1 MASFHL
7 DSSTPVYT
15 LGPEGTF
22 SDEAARQF
30 QPDSSLLTYTRT
42 FTDALVHVT
51 EDSRS
56 AAVVPIENSVAGTV
70 AQVQDSLVSENL
82 IIHAEVNLPVNYALL
97 ANAEL
102 SEVRNCYA
110 HPQAFEQTSNFIA
123 HHLPDA
129 SPFYTRS
136 NIDSGIQFLHAV
148 SNDQEPIAGIVPVS
162 FANMHP
168 ELIHAVNIQDFKNNT
183 TRFLLVQ
190 KRRQRQ
196 PFDYSRQ
203 KTALFV
209 EFQED
214 RAGLLYQLLSVFNL
228 FQVNLCRLES
238 RPSKSTPWMYVFY
251 VDFYNIEQTPACLE
265 VLRATNFQYKVLGS
279 YDVVSAGKSSSE

>member
-1 MASFHL
+1 MASFNL

-22 SDEAARQF
+22 SDEAARRF

-51 EDSRS
+51 EDPLS

-70 AQVQDSLVSENL
+70 AQVQDSLVSDNL
-82 IIHAEVNLPVNYALL
+82 IIQAEVNLPVSYALL

-102 SEVRNCYA
+102 SEVRNCYM
-110 HPQAFEQTSNFIA
+110 HPQAFEQTSNYIA

-129 SPFYTRS
+129 RPVYTRS
-136 NIDSGIQFLHAV
+136 NIDSGLQFLHAV
-148 SNDQEPIAGIVPVS
+148 SNDQEPVASIVPVS
-162 FANMHP
+162 FARMHP
-168 ELIHAVNIQDFKNNT
+168 ELIRAENIQDFTNNT

-190 KRRQRQ
+190 KRRECQH
-196 PFDYSRQ
+196 FDFTRK

-251 VDFYNIEQTPACLE
+251 VDFYNIDQTSACLE
-265 VLRATNFQYKVLGS
+265 VLRVTDFQYKVLGS
-279 YDVVSAGKSSSE
+279 YDVVTAEKPAGK